1 MNDGIGDER
10 RRTDSEVDMLEGRR
24 ELPVEQGAG
33 LGGHRMARPALDPC
47 DRGRAV
53 NLEEELPSPI
63 IGAEMDFRR
72 VWNAGLRAN
81 AGDVVVHRGGEA
93 VLQVEKA
100 VGAATNGVARALL
113 GEQREVKSGGR
124 AVGEGSCVVSNGERE
139 VVRE

>member
-1 MNDGIGDER
+1 MP
-10 RRTDSEVDMLEGRR
+10 EGRR
-24 ELPVEQGAG
+24 ELAVEQGAV
-33 LGGHRMARPALDPC
+33 LRGHRMTRPALDPC
-47 DRGRAV
+47 DWGRV
-53 NLEEELPSPI
+53 DLEVELPSPDA
-63 IGAEMDFRR
+63 GAEMDFRR

-81 AGDVVVHRGGEA
+81 AGDVVVHRGDEA

>member
-72 VWNAGLRAN
+72 VWNVGLRAN
-81 AGDVVVHRGGEA
+81 AGDVEA

-113 GEQREVKSGGR
+113 SEKREAKSGGR